1 MFLSQVAATALVL
14 AVPLSAFAE
23 PLDPARH
30 ELAKRAPADID
41 VQEFTNARWSYFVD
55 GL

>member
-14 AVPLSAFAE
+14 ALPLSAFAE